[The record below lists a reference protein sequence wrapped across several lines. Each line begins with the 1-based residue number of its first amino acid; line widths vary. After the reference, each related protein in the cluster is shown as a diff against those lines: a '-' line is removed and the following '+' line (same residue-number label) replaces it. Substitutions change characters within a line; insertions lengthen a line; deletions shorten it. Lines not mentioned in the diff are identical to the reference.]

1 MKTQEDLGVSRLDY
15 MPCIRGGSNVGE
27 RFKGSG
33 AGVTTWLNLKD
44 ERSSAARPDDLIVR
58 ACQDTLG
65 RVDGQLR
72 KGSGDGRENNEESH
86 G

>member
-15 MPCIRGGSNVGE
+15 MPCIRGASKTGE

-44 ERSSAARPDDLIVR
+44 VGWSAASPNDLIVR

-65 RVDGQLR
+65 RVDGQLG